1 MFWKIWKMR
10 IHTVNTGNHQL
21 QQMRKARKVALS
33 QMSTDQR
40 EIEKAKR
47 RFLRTAV
54 NFPMTQDCDN
64 PSATA
69 RMLVSEFEILMVRL
83 TRLCVPTATGKL
95 TRRPVSHV
103 AAVRRPNR
111 EQSGA

>member
-1 MFWKIWKMR
+1 MR
-10 IHTVNTGNHQL
+10 MHTVSTGNPQL
-21 QQMRKARKVALS
+21 QQMRKAREVALS
-33 QMSTDQR
+33 RMSTEQR
-40 EIEKAKR
+40 ELEKAKL
-47 RFLRTAV
+47 RFLHTAV
-54 NFPMTQDCDN
+54 NFPMSQDCDT
-64 PSATA
+64 ATA

>member
-1 MFWKIWKMR
+1 
-10 IHTVNTGNHQL
+10 
-21 QQMRKARKVALS
+21 MRKARKMALS

-40 EIEKAKR
+40 EIEKAKH

-54 NFPMTQDCDN
+54 NFPVSKDCN
-64 PSATA
+64 NQSATA
-69 RMLVSEFEILMVRL
+69 RMLLSEFDILMVRL
-83 TRLCVPTATGKL
+83 TRLLCPGSNRQTHTASS
-95 TRRPVSHV
+95 VSLV